1 MEAHPKAKARAV
13 RNTAGTFAGRRPPA
27 NLEKL
32 EVFMKM
38 KELYYETR
46 PDQQEGPSKKRKGST
61 NQNQYYAF
69 MQKEMAKLASAGVN
83 GGERMKRAAKIL
95 LKVFL
100 LKVFLMNLDLLLMVL
115 GLWWKALLLS
125 RQICSSKRL

>member
-27 NLEKL
+27 NPQKL

-69 MQKEMAKLASAGVN
+69 MQKEMAKLASAGVR
-83 GGERMKRAAKIL
+83 GQLKLGETEL
-95 LKVFL
+95 LKIL